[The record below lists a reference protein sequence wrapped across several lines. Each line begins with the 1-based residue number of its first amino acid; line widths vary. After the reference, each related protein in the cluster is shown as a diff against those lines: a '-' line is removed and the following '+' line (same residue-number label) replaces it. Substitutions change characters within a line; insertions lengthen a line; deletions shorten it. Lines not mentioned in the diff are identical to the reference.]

1 MSSTN
6 ETKELEEIQI
16 PEEFHKIIKDFIG
29 DILTTFPEYSG
40 IISRWNK
47 RSDKETD
54 NKETDNKETDNNE
67 TDNKE
72 TDNKETLGSDNNESL
87 GSEIAFRHCLKVFPE
102 RFFDILYKN
111 AEIFSKDSEVN
122 TEFLPGIVFK
132 QLWSYDISDKTRET
146 IWKYLQLTLFAV
158 IGSVHSSSAL
168 GETAKLFEAINED
181 ELKTKLQET
190 MENMSN
196 LFNLPSSKTNDS
208 ESKEPS
214 DSESKDDS
222 GSALPNA
229 DDIHKHIHEMM
240 GGKLGKLAMELAEE
254 TASDLNL
261 DMDNATNA
269 NDVFQQ
275 LFKNPTK
282 MMSMVK
288 NIGGK
293 LDEKIKSGELKESEL
308 MSEGM
313 ELLNKMQSMPGMNN
327 MQKMFSQMGIPGLG
341 KGGKMNM
348 AAMEAQMN
356 KNMKSAQMKE
366 KMKAKATANATANA
380 NASANVSANVSA
392 SVLKPAYTEE
402 ELCKIF
408 SAGEKAEKT
417 PRGTKP
423 PTNTNTK
430 PVKKDTVKPVS
441 KEEPVKKDTVKKDKK
456 KKK

>member
-1 MSSTN
+1 
-6 ETKELEEIQI
+6 
-16 PEEFHKIIKDFIG
+16 
-29 DILTTFPEYSG
+29 
-40 IISRWNK
+40 
-47 RSDKETD
+47 
-54 NKETDNKETDNNE
+54 
-67 TDNKE
+67 
-72 TDNKETLGSDNNESL
+72 
-87 GSEIAFRHCLKVFPE
+87 V
-102 RFFDILYKN
+102 
-111 AEIFSKDSEVN
+111 EIFDTNSEVN

-158 IGSVHSSSAL
+158 IGSVQSSSAL

-196 LFNLPSSKTNDS
+196 LFDFPKEGEGDTNADK
-208 ESKEPS
+208 EEPS
-214 DSESKDDS
+214 TNEDSKDGPE
-222 GSALPNA
+222 GSAMPNA
-229 DDIHKHIHEMM
+229 DDIHKHIQEMM

-261 DMDNATNA
+261 DMENATSP

-341 KGGKMNM
+341 GKGGKMNM

-356 KNMKSAQMKE
+356 KNMKAAQMKE
-366 KMKAKATANATANA
+366 RMKAKASAKPSTNVKASPSPNINA
-380 NASANVSANVSA
+380 
-392 SVLKPAYTEE
+392 LKPAYSED

-417 PRGTKP
+417 PRGAKP
-423 PTNTNTK
+423 PTKNETK
-430 PVKKDTVKPVS
+430 NET
-441 KEEPVKKDTVKKDKK
+441 KEVLEPVKKDKK